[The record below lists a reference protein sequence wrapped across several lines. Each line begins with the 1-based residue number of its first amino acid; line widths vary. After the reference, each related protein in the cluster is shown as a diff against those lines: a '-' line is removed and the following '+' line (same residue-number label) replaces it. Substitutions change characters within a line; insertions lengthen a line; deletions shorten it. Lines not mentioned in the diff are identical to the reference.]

1 VIEHE
6 TIEVRSRG
14 GQGGIVSYEVM
25 RNTETPDS
33 KRVLFIVPGVNS
45 TIKDHH
51 INATCKRAISQGYH
65 CVLVNPVR
73 PDPKKGIRDLEIIDY
88 SRVEP
93 VAESVDTIKGLFGQ
107 DAEIY
112 AIGYS
117 LGSNHLLRHLGAHKD
132 CKNICGIKAAVSV
145 SGAYE
150 VRANAVAI
158 KDRAFGLYDWYMRS
172 ELQKTFTEC
181 HFRATSDDKDLH
193 NKVKKAQ
200 SLTEFDTLIRA
211 PV

>member
-1 VIEHE
+1 M
-6 TIEVRSRG
+6 
-14 GQGGIVSYEVM
+14 SYEVM
-25 RNTETPDS
+25 RNSQAPDS

-51 INATCKRAISQGYH
+51 INATCKKAIAQGYH

-112 AIGYS
+112 AMGYS

-181 HFRATSDDKDLH
+181 HFRATSEDKDLH
-193 NKVKKAQ
+193 SKVKKAG